1 MWLCVEVVRGQLVAR
16 SSPAR
21 RGGSMLTVERIK
33 SIQASLHA
41 EDVEVDWVVMLS
53 WSEADV
59 RAYFERGGQA
69 AAPALPSRQEWRK
82 ALDGDGDDCAAPSD
96 ISDAHAAASSTTAA
110 PSSEPPAPPQPKR
123 FMRPSDFTNSPA
135 PTQAERR
142 EGYLPGVHAPRSA
155 ADDARED
162 AEKQRGH
169 EPPPTLPGGS
179 GVMSVEE
186 AYDFLGVA
194 SEDRGNLEKVKARF
208 RKMCLRWHPD
218 KNRGRERQA
227 AEVFQAA
234 TAAYHFLTT
243 RNFDYKRWKAS
254 FTIPPMQSLDEV
266 LMMALSGEDPYR
278 IEELLRRRGEYRPH
292 RDFGVNL
299 SMCACLLPTPR
310 DSRHPYARPLTG
322 WLAYPYAACGLLA
335 LRAQPVERWPL
346 RRSFL

>member
-1 MWLCVEVVRGQLVAR
+1 MCNDPVQVLKPPGRRPPPWWWCERAAVAAR
-16 SSPAR
+16 SPPAR
-21 RGGSMLTVERIK
+21 RTGGMLTVERIK

-41 EDVEVDWVVMLS
+41 EDVDVDWVVMLS

-69 AAPALPSRQEWRK
+69 EAPALPSQQEWRS
-82 ALDGDGDDCAAPSD
+82 ALDGDGDNCAAPSG
-96 ISDAHAAASSTTAA
+96 AHAA
-110 PSSEPPAPPQPKR
+110 PSSEPQGPPQHKR
-123 FMRPSDFTNSPA
+123 FMRPADFTNSPA

-169 EPPPTLPGGS
+169 EPPPPLPGGS

-194 SEDRGNLEKVKARF
+194 SEDRGDLNKVKARF
-208 RKMCLRWHPD
+208 RKMCLKWHPD

-243 RNFDYKRWKAS
+243 RNFDYKRWKDS

-266 LMMALSGEDPYR
+266 LLMALSGEDPYR

-299 SMCACLLPTPR
+299 SMCVCLLLAPR
-310 DSRHPYARPLTG
+310 TRHPYARPLT
-322 WLAYPYAACGLLA
+322 CGLVA
-335 LRAQPVERWPL
+335 LRAQPVERWPQ